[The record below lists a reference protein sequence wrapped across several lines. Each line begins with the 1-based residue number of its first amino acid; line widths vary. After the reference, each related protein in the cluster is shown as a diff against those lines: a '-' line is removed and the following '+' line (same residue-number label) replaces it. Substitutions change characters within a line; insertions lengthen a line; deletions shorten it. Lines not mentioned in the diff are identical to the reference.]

1 MTGIAST
8 EDHLSSSLNSMAIS
22 DNGPVSASATSIA
35 AKEDDTDPT
44 TSLDDSIDETSLYV
58 GDLDLHTTE
67 EQLGDLFSTF
77 GEIKD
82 IQLARNSISKRP
94 LGYAFIHFVDKSSAQ
109 EALKNAADLQLYQR
123 PLKIQPFVRNRLQRK
138 ESQKSN
144 IFIKNIDPSID
155 SDALF
160 ETFSAFGTV
169 LSCKVATDDF
179 GVSKGFAYVLYDKKE
194 SADAAVEKMNGV
206 LMNDRRIW
214 VCFHVS
220 RQDRLSKI
228 EELKANYTN
237 LYVKSID
244 ASVTEDEFKDLFE
257 KYGTILSYS
266 LPLDP
271 ESGLSRGFGF
281 VNFQTHDS
289 ATQAVEALD
298 GYELKG
304 KKLYV
309 SRAQKKIERE
319 EVLRQ
324 QNELARLDKLPK
336 FQGVNLYI
344 KFLDAS
350 IGDEELKNIFS
361 PYGKIVSAKVM
372 TDEKGK
378 SRCFGFVCYS
388 SPDEAQKAIS
398 SLNEA
403 EIKGHRLYVAI
414 AQRKETA
421 PPGGS
426 PLNRGLY
433 HSGGFN
439 GRQGSLYP
447 GAPNPAAA
455 FAAFAAYAAAAAAA
469 TQFPPGMMAQ
479 SAASNPFPFMPMQYN
494 GAPSAYQQYI
504 KSPVSSPQLNSQGF
518 STPVMEGA
526 VTPSSQMSSSPRGS
540 PAPADPSTPSFNGD
554 ASSARV
560 HTPSS
565 ARNAST
571 SNMNPYMSPAFYFPG
586 SPYFASPG
594 NNQASWAASSQA
606 LMAAA
611 SNPRLLGSGYR
622 QRQASGKRTGSSG
635 PNGKKASSQGNGY
648 VRYSKSNKEPV
659 GGSSLSA
666 AVASAANPEAEKQVI
681 GEAIYRKV
689 VNHELL
695 AKNSDAAAKV
705 TGMLLEQDKE
715 DLLRWIDDDETL
727 NEMIQVAHNAY
738 MEFLNQTKQ
747 QD

>member
-8 EDHLSSSLNSMAIS
+8 EDSLSSTLNSMAIS
-22 DNGPVSASATSIA
+22 ENGPVSPSATPA
-35 AKEDDTDPT
+35 AQKEDDSDFTV
-44 TSLDDSIDETSLYV
+44 LDDSIDETSLYV

-94 LGYAFIHFVDKSSAQ
+94 LGYAFVHFVDKSSAQ
-109 EALKNAADLQLYQR
+109 DVLKNSADLQLYQR

-160 ETFSAFGTV
+160 ETFAAFGTV
-169 LSCKVATDDF
+169 LSCKVATDEF

-244 ASVTEDEFKDLFE
+244 SSVTEDEFKELFE
-257 KYGTILSYS
+257 KHGTILSYS

-271 ESGLSRGFGF
+271 ETGLSRGFGF
-281 VNFQTHDS
+281 VNFQTHES

-298 GYELKG
+298 GYEFKG

-350 IGDEELKNIFS
+350 IGDEELKNIFA

-414 AQRKETA
+414 AQRKETV
-421 PPGGS
+421 GS
-426 PLNRGLY
+426 PSGSPFNRGLY
-433 HSGGFN
+433 HSGAYN

-469 TQFPPGMMAQ
+469 TQFPPELMAQ
-479 SAASNPFPFMPMQYN
+479 AAASNPFSFMPMQYN

-504 KSPVSSPQLNSQGF
+504 KSPLSSPQLNSQGF
-518 STPVMEGA
+518 STPIQGGA
-526 VTPSSQMSSSPRGS
+526 ATPSSQISSSPRGS
-540 PAPADPSTPSFNGD
+540 PAPADPSTPNF
-554 ASSARV
+554 SSDSSNARV
-560 HTPSS
+560 HTPNS
-565 ARNAST
+565 ARN
-571 SNMNPYMSPAFYFPG
+571 SNTPNVNPYMSPSFYFPG
-586 SPYFASPG
+586 SPYFAPPG

-606 LMAAA
+606 LMTAAG
-611 SNPRLLGSGYR
+611 NPRLHGPGYR
-622 QRQASGKRTGSSG
+622 QRQVSGKRAGSSG
-635 PNGKKASSQGNGY
+635 PNGKKASGQSNGY

-689 VNHELL
+689 VNHDLL
-695 AKNSDAAAKV
+695 ANNSDAAAKV

-715 DLLRWIDDDETL
+715 DLLKWIDDDETL
-727 NEMIQVAHNAY
+727 NEMIQVAYDAY
-738 MEFLNQTKQ
+738 MEFVNQSKQ